1 MKNFILTLAVL
12 VCGTA
17 FAQTEPFFENSAY
30 KQLFFS
36 SDSSS
41 VDFIVVAD
49 SSTADVFGVV
59 RNYEYENP
67 LTFFTPGSYA
77 AVGVSLGEDS
87 TITVVAGPLFFSV
100 KEETEDLSSVKL

>member
-1 MKNFILTLAVL
+1 MKNSILILALALASTVS
-12 VCGTA
+12 
-17 FAQTEPFFENSAY
+17 AQTETFFDNAAY
-30 KQLFFS
+30 KQLFFNS
-36 SDSSS
+36 ENES

-49 SSTADVFGVV
+49 SSTADVFGIV

-77 AVGVSLGEDS
+77 AVGVSLSEDS
-87 TITVVAGPLFFSV
+87 TITVVTDPLFFSV